1 MTHALLEPL
10 AADQQALIEII
21 GRPIVTGRP
30 IDSLGWPVWDFVK
43 RKFERN
49 TGADVGP
56 VLASLPTIPRAVETL
71 DGPYGLWWRTG
82 HPNASIAPGERVG
95 LTIAGLHHLGADL
108 GGPGSPLPNP
118 VAAILGI
125 LAGAARDE
133 VALDS
138 DDWWLV
144 TRSSRDLRSVMGG
157 REDSPVEIVG
167 ATLQHEYEPLVQ
179 GVSQFNYELTI
190 GDGRFAPFLEV
201 ADVADYLSR
210 LRPSSNTESVGLPDS
225 PLALPGVLDYLG
237 RILCD
242 QPGWGAER
250 RLVRLRDF
258 VSAAVVTQPPS
269 TAADFEQRLSALWT
283 IVGHFDV
290 PAVAPARY
298 PQAWGE
304 SQTSVNRLVIWL
316 EDHALEFAGTDQC
329 KTAIATIRNIG
340 RLRQGAQHSSASTRA
355 TALKAQN
362 EMGLPAIITDYPA
375 AWATVLSKVAA
386 AFYTLCLGV
395 ALQPDAPSSL

>member
-1 MTHALLEPL
+1 VTHPLLEPL
-10 AADQQALIEII
+10 TADQQSLIQVI
-21 GRPIVTGRP
+21 GRPIVSGRP

-49 TGADVGP
+49 TGVDVGP
-56 VLASLPTIPRAVETL
+56 VLASLPTIPREAGTL

-82 HPNASIAPGERVG
+82 HANASIASGERVG
-95 LTIAGLHHLGADL
+95 LTIAGLHHLGVGL
-108 GGPGSPLPNP
+108 GGPRSPLPDP
-118 VAAILGI
+118 VTAILGI

-138 DDWWLV
+138 EDWWLV
-144 TRSSRDLRSVMGG
+144 TRGSIDLRSVMGG

-167 ATLQHEYEPLVQ
+167 ATLQHEYEPLAQ
-179 GVSQFNYELTI
+179 GVNQFNYELTI
-190 GDGRFAPFLEV
+190 GDGRLARFLEV
-201 ADVADYLSR
+201 TDVADYLSR
-210 LRPSSNTESVGLPDS
+210 LRPSSNAELVGLPDS
-225 PLALPGVLDYLG
+225 PLPLPGVLDYLG
-237 RILCD
+237 RILRD

-250 RLVRLRDF
+250 HLVRLRDF
-258 VSAAVVTQPPS
+258 TSAAVVTQPPS
-269 TAADFEQRLSALWT
+269 TGAEFEQRLSALWS

-290 PAVAPARY
+290 PAVLPARY
-298 PQAWGE
+298 PKDWGD
-304 SQTSVNRLVIWL
+304 SQTSINRLLIWL
-316 EDHALEFAGTDQC
+316 QDQTPEFAGTDQC

-355 TALKAQN
+355 TALKAQY
-362 EMGLPAIITDYPA
+362 EMDLPAIITDYSA

-395 ALQPDAPSSL
+395 ALRPDSAS